1 MVLYIC
7 PRCNY
12 STKQRRDIRKH
23 FHRKFPCTIVN
34 EKLTMEECCM
44 EVLNE
49 KMEKTLKLTPIDSG
63 NFKIDSELTPADPEL
78 TPIDSELTPID
89 SGLTPTDSGVVF
101 DNKKTLKKFI
111 CEYCNAELSK
121 NSHLHRHYRRCKI
134 KKIHDEKM
142 LELELLRQKEEKE
155 KRDMKNEIDRLI
167 QENSQLHNRL
177 SEAISKAGN
186 NNNSNNIV
194 LLNFGNERVDHL
206 DIGKIKNLIE
216 EKGPY
221 GALPQIFT
229 DIYLNDE
236 VPENRTIR
244 YPNRKY
250 PRLEYHKDGK
260 WITEDKSLIIDQTTM
275 RTFEVCEKA
284 KSEKLEQVKY
294 DYINRVP
301 ATRRRIY
308 NYMENQ
314 LLTFKVNS

>member
-49 KMEKTLKLTPIDSG
+49 KMEKTLKLTPIDPEI
-63 NFKIDSELTPADPEL
+63 FQTDPEL
-78 TPIDSELTPID
+78 TPTDSELTPID
-89 SGLTPTDSGVVF
+89 PEMTPIDPELTPTDPGVVF
-101 DNKKTLKKFI
+101 DNKKPLKKFI

-142 LELELLRQKEEKE
+142 LELELLRQQEEKE
-155 KRDMKNEIDRLI
+155 KRDMKNGIDRLI

-260 WITEDKSLIIDQTTM
+260 WITEDKSLIIEQTTM

-308 NYMENQ
+308 NDMENQ